1 LQGLKPAFSIIYK
14 NIGKTN
20 PKRVGFFLFLQ
31 KNKPMATYLQNLS
44 NYDSSKVPS
53 AKKMKFGIV
62 VSDWNSEITH
72 ALLKGAYET
81 LLAHGAKEDNI
92 LVKHV
97 PGSFELIIGG
107 QFMGEYADLDGV
119 ICLGC
124 VIQGETPHFN
134 YVCQGVTHGLA
145 ELNMNYNIPFI
156 FGLLTTNT
164 YDQAKERA
172 GGKHGNKGV
181 EAAVTAI
188 KMAALQREMEE
199 LED

>member
-1 LQGLKPAFSIIYK
+1 
-14 NIGKTN
+14 
-20 PKRVGFFLFLQ
+20 
-31 KNKPMATYLQNLS
+31 MATYLQNLS
-44 NYDSSKVPS
+44 NYDSSQVPS
-53 AKKMKFGIV
+53 GKKMKFGIV

-72 ALLKGAYET
+72 ALLRGAYET
-81 LLAHGAKEDNI
+81 LTAHGVKENNI

-97 PGSFELIIGG
+97 PGSFELILGG
-107 QFMGEYADLDGV
+107 QFMAEYADLDGV

-124 VIQGETPHFN
+124 VIQGETPHFT
-134 YVCQGVTHGLA
+134 YVCQGVTQGIA

-164 YDQAKERA
+164 PEQASDRA

-188 KMAALQREMEE
+188 KMAALQNDMEE
-199 LED
+199 LEDN